1 MTIDGINIEIITRD
15 GAPLSL
21 EGKTTVMALGTF
33 DGVHS
38 AHTGLLSETAAL
50 ASRMGAD
57 LCGAW
62 CFSESPAAYLKN
74 QSIPLLCTL
83 NDRIDFMLSCGLDF
97 VAVGR
102 IEELHRVSAEDF
114 IDGVL
119 KRRFG
124 CIGTVCGVNHRFGYR
139 GQGSPRLLKDKFG
152 DGALSYPEVKLADET
167 VSSTAIR
174 KHLADG
180 DMNRANLMLG
190 RNFYIN
196 TKVLSGK
203 RLGRRIGFPTVNQTF
218 PDNTVVPRY
227 GIYATLCTAKDGRQ
241 YIGVSNVGVRPTI
254 TDGSDSHAVNC
265 ETYLVG
271 FDGDLYGQMLKVEF
285 CSYLRE
291 EKKFGSIAEL
301 SSAIEND
308 KACAVSYFG
317 NKAL

>member
-1 MTIDGINIEIITRD
+1 MTTDSLDIEIITPN

-21 EGKTTVMALGTF
+21 DGKTTVMALGTF

-38 AHTGLLSETAAL
+38 AHTGLITETVAL
-50 ASRMGAD
+50 ASRIGAD

-62 CFSESPAAYLKN
+62 CFSESPAAYFKN
-74 QSIPLLCTL
+74 QRIPLLCTL
-83 NDRIDFMLSCGLDF
+83 EDRIALMLSCGLDF

-102 IEELHRVSAEDF
+102 IEELHTVSAEDF
-114 IDGVL
+114 VDEIL
-119 KRRFG
+119 KSRFG
-124 CIGTVCGVNHRFGYR
+124 CIGTVCGFNHRFGHK
-139 GQGSPRLLKDKFG
+139 GKGSPQLLKEKFG
-152 DGALSYPEVKLADET
+152 NGAVSYPEVKLAGET

-174 KHLADG
+174 EHLAIG
-180 DMNRANLMLG
+180 DIKTANLMLG

-203 RLGRRIGFPTVNQTF
+203 RLGRTIGFPTVNQTF
-218 PDNTVVPRY
+218 PDNTVIPHH
-227 GIYATLCTAKDGRQ
+227 GIYATLCTAEDGRQ

-265 ETYLVG
+265 ETYLID
-271 FDGDLYGQMLKVEF
+271 FEGDLYGQTLKVEF

-291 EKKFGSIAEL
+291 EKKFSSIEEL

-308 KACAVSYFG
+308 RACAIRYFG
-317 NKAL
+317 SKNL